1 MKKMKKLILTLMIG
15 VLSIGAYAQDANEL
29 EMFKTVF
36 SVEKK
41 AMLMDFLQ
49 LSDTEATAFWP
60 IYEEYQKEL
69 NVLADRRIAL
79 ITEYVNNYG
88 AITAEEADAMMK
100 ESSDIIIKREKL
112 RAKYY
117 EKVKKATSSIR
128 AAQFVQFE
136 RFVQTSI
143 DNELDNNLPL
153 IGELN

>member
-1 MKKMKKLILTLMIG
+1 MKKLIFTLLIGTLT
-15 VLSIGAYAQDANEL
+15 VGAYAQGTNEL
-29 EMFKTVF
+29 EMFKSVF

-41 AMLMDFLQ
+41 AMLMDFLK
-49 LSDTEATAFWP
+49 LSDEEATAFWP

-69 NVLADRRIAL
+69 NGLADRRIAL

-117 EKVKKATSSIR
+117 EKVKKATNSIR

-136 RFVQTSI
+136 RFVQNAI
-143 DNELDNNLPL
+143 DSELNDNLPL
-153 IGELN
+153 IGELD